1 MKSAPPNSSMIKLA
15 LSTLLF
21 LLLQACAIPRWV
33 VIHDGLK
40 TTVVD
45 AVTKQPIQD
54 AYVFVHSGAE
64 ALARSDQNGHIELQ
78 PKRKLEWILLLS
90 EGRMEMSLRVC
101 KAGYAPYV
109 AVPRGGWN
117 ADLKP
122 IQMLEIS
129 QIELS
134 PAPAKPGPY
143 PIDNCD

>member
-1 MKSAPPNSSMIKLA
+1 MIKFA

-45 AVTKQPIQD
+45 ATSKQPIQD
-54 AYVFVHSGAE
+54 AYVFVHSHAE
-64 ALARSDQNGHIELQ
+64 ALARSDQKGRIELQ
-78 PKRKLEWILLLS
+78 PKRELQWVTLLG
-90 EGRMEMSLRVC
+90 EGMLEMSLRVC
-101 KAGYAPYV
+101 KAGYTPYV

-117 ADLKP
+117 ADLRP
-122 IQMLEIS
+122 VEMLEIT

-134 PAPAKPGPY
+134 PAPATPAFY
-143 PIDNCD
+143 PIDNCY

>member
-1 MKSAPPNSSMIKLA
+1 MKNLFAI
-15 LSTLLF
+15 LLV

-54 AYVFVHSGAE
+54 AYAFVHSGAE
-64 ALARSDQNGHIELQ
+64 VLASSDQNGRIELQ

-90 EGRMEMSLRVC
+90 EGHMEMSLRVC

-122 IQMLEIS
+122 IQMLEIA

-134 PAPAKPGPY
+134 PVPEKPGAY
-143 PIDNCD
+143 PIDRCN

>member
-1 MKSAPPNSSMIKLA
+1 MKNLFAI
-15 LSTLLF
+15 LLV

-54 AYVFVHSGAE
+54 AYAFVHSGAE
-64 ALARSDQNGHIELQ
+64 VLARSDQNGHIELQ

-90 EGRMEMSLRVC
+90 EGIMEMSLRVC

-122 IQMLEIS
+122 IQMLEIA

-134 PAPAKPGPY
+134 PEPENPGEY
-143 PIDNCD
+143 PIDRCN

>member
-1 MKSAPPNSSMIKLA
+1 MIKFA

-33 VIHDGLK
+33 VIHDGIK

-45 AVTKQPIQD
+45 AATKQPIQD
-54 AYVFVHSGAE
+54 AYVFVHSHSQI
-64 ALARSDQNGHIELQ
+64 LAHSDQNGYIELQ
-78 PKRKLEWILLLS
+78 PKRELKWVTLMGEGMIL
-90 EGRMEMSLRVC
+90 MSLRVC
-101 KAGYAPYV
+101 KAGYVPYV

-122 IQMLEIS
+122 IQMLEIA

-134 PAPAKPGPY
+134 PASAKPGPY